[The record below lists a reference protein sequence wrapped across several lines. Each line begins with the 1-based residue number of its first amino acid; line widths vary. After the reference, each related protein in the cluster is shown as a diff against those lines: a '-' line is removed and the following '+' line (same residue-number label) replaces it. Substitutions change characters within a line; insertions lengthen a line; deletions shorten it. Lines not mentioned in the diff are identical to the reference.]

1 MDFKKLL
8 LVCLMI
14 FVFAAG
20 AVSASNDINQDN
32 NQTVF
37 KTDEDLGQPDEPVL
51 AASNEDDLKS
61 VDDVIGVRNDG
72 EDIVGYNESKVSCA
86 IEGNVYLN
94 HRDEV
99 LLFSSSDPNATG
111 NFSVYV
117 DGSLK
122 YSRFVNQSNYAESF
136 FYIIVYCGA

>member
-61 VDDVIGVRNDG
+61 VDVQ
-72 EDIVGYNESKVSCA
+72 
-86 IEGNVYLN
+86 
-94 HRDEV
+94 
-99 LLFSSSDPNATG
+99 SSSHSASTA
-111 NFSVYV
+111 V
-117 DGSLK
+117 
-122 YSRFVNQSNYAESF
+122 
-136 FYIIVYCGA
+136 